1 MKCDGCKK
9 EIKKLRTYKDKT
21 YCYNCYMKHYTIMPC
36 GRVGLASDEEI
47 ERKIKIIRYK
57 NKREGMIILPSH
69 FVGRKIKI
77 KFVDRDNKVKII
89 GEENEN

>member
-9 EIKKLRTYKDKT
+9 EIKRYRSFENEK
-21 YCYNCYMKHYTIMPC
+21 YCYNCYMKHFTRMPS
-36 GRVGLASDEEI
+36 GRTFISDEEI

-57 NKREGMIILPSH
+57 NKKEGIIIFPSH

-77 KFVDRDNKVKII
+77 KFVDKDKK
-89 GEENEN
+89 